1 MNVFDTEMHLVTFLF
16 VIAES
21 ILLLFQTFYLLS
33 RPSEKRRLY
42 FVILLLLL
50 IFYNV
55 TGGLFPDPALRIN
68 IKAQNILAY
77 GTGFLMACYFPYYF
91 YKAWELKELR
101 FHAYFGVWLFLFLPY
116 LAFIGIEY
124 MFTGNL
130 TSSVQHGVA
139 IPFIYA
145 IIVMKKMFKVISTKY
160 ALDNSGWTADV
171 YLTYFAIIPWIALP
185 LVSFFQLS
193 QFIEVMFSN
202 LGFIII
208 TFLFS
213 RNNIIKLWEEERQLA
228 SLNGNLSP
236 LDSSSD
242 VFLNNCQYYNL
253 TAREIEIVTLI
264 RIGQTYKSVATDLFI
279 AEKTVAK
286 HIQNV
291 YRKLDVSNKME
302 MVSKLEDSKPK
313 RDI

>member
-16 VIAES
+16 VVAES
-21 ILLLFQTFYLLS
+21 VLLLFQTFYLLS

-50 IFYNV
+50 ILYNI
-55 TGGLFPDPALRIN
+55 TGGLFPDLNLSID
-68 IKAQNILAY
+68 IKVQNILAY

-101 FHAYFGVWLFLFLPY
+101 FHAYYGVWLFLFLPY

-124 MFTGNL
+124 MFTGDL

-145 IIVMKKMFKVISTKY
+145 IVVVLKMFKSISMKY
-160 ALDNSGWTADV
+160 DLDNSGWTADV
-171 YLTYFAIIPWIALP
+171 YLTYFAIIPWVALP

-193 QFIEVMFSN
+193 QFIEVMVTN
-202 LGFIII
+202 LGFTII

-213 RNNIIKLWEEERQLA
+213 RNNIIKSWEEERQLA
-228 SLNGNLSP
+228 SLNGNLNL

-253 TAREIEIVTLI
+253 TAREIEIATLI
-264 RIGQTYKSVATDLFI
+264 RIGQTYKSIATDLFI

-286 HIQNV
+286 HVQNV
-291 YRKLDVSNKME
+291 YRKMDVSNKME
-302 MVSKLEDSKPK
+302 LVAKLEDNQPK
-313 RDI
+313 TEI

>member
-50 IFYNV
+50 ILYNI
-55 TGGLFPDPALRIN
+55 TGGLFPDPALGIN

-91 YKAWELKELR
+91 YKAWELKQLR
-101 FHAYFGVWLFLFLPY
+101 FHAYFGVWLFLFFPY

-124 MFTGNL
+124 MLTGNL
-130 TSSVQHGVA
+130 KPSVQHGVV

-145 IIVMKKMFKVISTKY
+145 IVVMKKMFKVISTKY

-171 YLTYFAIIPWIALP
+171 YLTYFAIIPWIGLP

-193 QFIEVMFSN
+193 QFVEVMFSN
-202 LGFIII
+202 LGFVII

-213 RNNIIKLWEEERQLA
+213 RNNIIKSWEEERQLA
-228 SLNGNLSP
+228 SLNGNLST

-242 VFLNNCQYYNL
+242 VFLNNCQYFNL

-264 RIGQTYKSVATDLFI
+264 RMGQTYRSIATDLFI

-291 YRKLDVSNKME
+291 YRKMDVSNKME